1 VTLDAYQAVLGILRA
16 DPRVVAV
23 YAFGSAARGQP
34 DARDVD
40 VAVLLDRRLDWEA
53 ERELRAAVL
62 AAEPRAD
69 LVVLND
75 APPALRWEVL
85 TGGHCLL
92 GRDPRTQAEFEI
104 VSLSRFLDFQP
115 VRRVQ
120 ADYLRSRVAERRGSA
135 G

>member
-34 DARDVD
+34 DAGDLD

-85 TGGHCLL
+85 TGGQCLL
-92 GRDPRTQAEFEI
+92 GRDPRAQAEFEI